1 MLYADNNAE
10 MIVHVLYIHENHCI
24 IRDSDAARTGTVD
37 VYIMCILCVCMHV
50 LIYDMIGVICMM
62 MMMLREHIRY

>member
-1 MLYADNNAE
+1 MLYADNKTE

-37 VYIMCILCVCMHV
+37 VYIMCILCVYYVYIMCILCVYYVYIMRMHACPY
-50 LIYDMIGVICMM
+50 I
-62 MMMLREHIRY
+62 

>member
-1 MLYADNNAE
+1 MLYADNKIE
-10 MIVHVLYIHENHCI
+10 MIVHVLYIHNNHCI

-50 LIYDMIGVICMM
+50 LIYDAKRTHSIYMHACPYI
-62 MMMLREHIRY
+62 